1 MKLIYFKKNIYVVKI
16 SRKVRFSS
24 SVIEGKKLFSI
35 ATKIEKKKKKLL
47 ILQLLFCFFFVS
59 CRLTQTTMIYT
70 RQQKNLEM

>member
-35 ATKIEKKKKKLL
+35 ATKIEKKKKKQLHKTIQNFNKL
-47 ILQLLFCFFFVS
+47 KVTNLLFAS
-59 CRLTQTTMIYT
+59 T
-70 RQQKNLEM
+70 